1 MRRKWSLRPEMLD
14 GSVPPEVLARVS
26 DFSPLI
32 DAGECVERAAIATTP
47 LTLLVMTDRYLHT
60 VTARGTHEWADGAP
74 RSSLTAR
81 AEGEDL
87 VVLAADEERR
97 FGSVLPAGAAGRF
110 ADELYKPFTVE
121 DARQTQGRA
130 ASIADVAW

>member
-1 MRRKWSLRPEMLD
+1 MLD
-14 GSVPPEVLARVS
+14 GSIAPEVLARVS

-32 DAGECVERAAIATTP
+32 DAGERVERAAIATAP

-60 VTARGTHEWADGAP
+60 VTARGTHQWADGEP

-87 VVLAADEERR
+87 VVRIADEERR
-97 FGSVLPAGAAGRF
+97 FGTVLPAGAAGRF
-110 ADELYKPFTVE
+110 ADELYRPFTVE
-121 DARQTQGRA
+121 DARRAQGRPP
-130 ASIADVAW
+130 SIADVAW

>member
-1 MRRKWSLRPEMLD
+1 MRRDWSLRPEMLD
-14 GSVPPEVLARVS
+14 GSVPPEVLALVS

-32 DAGECVERAAIATTP
+32 DARECVDRAAIATAP
-47 LTLLVMTDRYLHT
+47 LALLVMTDRYLHT
-60 VTARGTHEWADGAP
+60 VTARGSHQWADGVP

-81 AEGEDL
+81 AEGENL
-87 VVLAADEERR
+87 VVRVADEDRR
-97 FGSVLPAGAAGRF
+97 FGTVLPAGAARRF

-121 DARQTQGRA
+121 DARQAQGRA

>member
-1 MRRKWSLRPEMLD
+1 
-14 GSVPPEVLARVS
+14 
-26 DFSPLI
+26 
-32 DAGECVERAAIATTP
+32 
-47 LTLLVMTDRYLHT
+47 
-60 VTARGTHEWADGAP
+60 
-74 RSSLTAR
+74 
-81 AEGEDL
+81 
-87 VVLAADEERR
+87 VLAADEERR